1 MSFMRE
7 SFHTRLGFILAAA
20 GSAVGLGNIWGF
32 PTQVANHGGGAF
44 LLVYLVV
51 IFVLAIPALYCEML
65 IGHHGRAN
73 PVRSLAKLSEG
84 KAQPIGATMGFLNVI
99 GSCLMLS
106 FYHIVAG
113 WMLVHALGYIANL
126 FELTS
131 VADFLFN
138 GSLIRDLSFTALF
151 LITTGWVV
159 LQGIE
164 HGIER
169 WSKRL
174 MPTLIVLLLG
184 LIVYI
189 GSLAGASKGFDTY
202 LIPDFAQL
210 SDPNIY
216 LAAMGQAFFSLS
228 IGLGGMMIYGSYLLP
243 GAKLGRLSL
252 SVAALDTGIAFLAGL
267 LIIPALYAGIELGV
281 NVTNGEQLIGE
292 GQLIFAVLPQ
302 LFSSMGAVGPYVGF
316 AFFILLSIAA
326 LTSTIAQAE
335 VPVSYLIEEKNL
347 SRKKATVT
355 ALCTIAV
362 LAFSLVLFFEPL
374 FGWVVTA
381 VTQFQ
386 LPLSGI
392 FYLVVV
398 GWLWRRSNHL
408 QTVAKGSFW
417 LTALRWHLRYIC
429 PILMTLVFI
438 NTAF

>member
-1 MSFMRE
+1 MRE

-44 LLVYLVV
+44 LLVYLLV

-73 PVRSLAKLSEG
+73 PVRSLTQLSEG
-84 KAQPIGATMGFLNVI
+84 KARPFGAVMGFLNVI

-113 WMLVHALGYIANL
+113 WMVVHALGYLASAA
-126 FELTS
+126 ELTT
-131 VADFLFN
+131 VAEFLLTS
-138 GSLIRDLSFTALF
+138 SLTRDLVFTALF
-151 LITTGWVV
+151 LLTTGLVV

-164 HGIER
+164 NGIER

-174 MPTLIVLLLG
+174 MPTLVVLLLG
-184 LIVYI
+184 LIIYM
-189 GSLAGASKGFDTY
+189 STLAGASKGFDTY
-202 LIPDFAQL
+202 LIPQFSQL
-210 SDPNIY
+210 TDPDIY

-243 GAKLGRLSL
+243 NAQLGRLSL
-252 SVAALDTGIAFLAGL
+252 SVAALDTAIAFLAGL

-281 NVTNGEQLIGE
+281 EVTQGEQLIGE

-302 LFSSMGAVGPYVGF
+302 LFASMGDVGFYVGF
-316 AFFILLSIAA
+316 AFFMLLSIAA

-335 VPVSYLIEEKNL
+335 VPVSYLKEEKNL
-347 SRKKATVT
+347 NRRSATLV
-355 ALCTIAV
+355 ALSVIAV
-362 LAFSLVLFFEPL
+362 LSFTLVIFFDTL
-374 FGWVVTA
+374 FGLVVNA
-381 VTQFQ
+381 VTRFQ
-386 LPLSGI
+386 LPISGI
-392 FYLVVV
+392 FYLLVV
-398 GWLWRRSNHL
+398 GWLWHRSNHL
-408 QTVAKGSFW
+408 QTIAKGNGW
-417 LTALRWHLRYIC
+417 LTLLRWHLRYVC